1 MTTAVLSTQKTH
13 KHFKIGDTLIYYHK
27 WKKWEKP
34 QDQQWFESL
43 DDYALDQLAPG
54 DEVWI
59 DVDPLYHH
67 GKVYGC
73 VLARITDVQGT
84 VASGLCVSYGGGDIS
99 GRAKVSKDYGR
110 HKFRVLTDEEFVYI
124 VTKDVDAAR
133 NV

>member
-1 MTTAVLSTQKTH
+1 MPTAVLSNKTQQL
-13 KHFKIGDTLIYYHK
+13 FKSGDTLIYYHK

-34 QDQQWFESL
+34 KDQEWFKVL
-43 DDYALDQLAPG
+43 DDHDYDQFAPG

-73 VLARITDVQGT
+73 VLGQITQVQGT
-84 VASGLCVSYGGGDIS
+84 VASGLNVSYTAPGIGG
-99 GRAKVSKDYGR
+99 RCEVSKGSGR
-110 HKFRVLTDEEFVYI
+110 HKFSVLTDEEKVYNW
-124 VTKDVDAAR
+124 TKDVDAAR